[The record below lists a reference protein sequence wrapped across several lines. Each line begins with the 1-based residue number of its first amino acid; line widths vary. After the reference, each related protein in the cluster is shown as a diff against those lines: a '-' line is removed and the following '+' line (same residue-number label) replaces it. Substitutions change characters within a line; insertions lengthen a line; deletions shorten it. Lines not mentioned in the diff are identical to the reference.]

1 MSEKPKRGYSREF
14 PTGGPNRKKFEVDW
28 VPPGLLRD
36 AKRKAKRE
44 RVSLRVVILR
54 WLTEWVRS

>member
-1 MSEKPKRGYSREF
+1 MTTKRTRGYSREF
-14 PTGGPNRKKFEVDW
+14 PTGLGVRRRLEVDW

-44 RVSLRVVILR
+44 RVSLRVLCLR
-54 WLTEWVRS
+54 YLRDWVAS